1 MDYYQYAISTAS
13 AEWAEIVMAELG
25 EFPFDTFEETKQGL
39 DAYIRVSDC
48 DEAVEEAID
57 TLQLQY
63 NFTFERK
70 LIPHQNWN
78 AVWEKNFQ
86 PIIVDAFCSVRASFH
101 APIASVKHDLII
113 DPKMAFGTGHHETT
127 FMMMQLME
135 KIDFSAKNVLDYGC
149 GTGILAILAEKLGA
163 TCLNAID
170 IELPSYEST
179 IENAE
184 INQCRHITTFHGT
197 LDAINTVEQ
206 GSYDVILANIN
217 RNVILASLP
226 RLAELLAP
234 TGILLLSG
242 ILQQDEDMVLEH
254 IEAAKLTFEE
264 LKNQGKWVALKVSK
278 P

>member
-25 EFPFDTFEETKQGL
+25 DFPFDTFEETKQGL
-39 DAYIRVSDC
+39 DAYIRVADC
-48 DEAVEEAID
+48 DEAVEEAIN

-78 AVWEKNFQ
+78 AVWEENFQ
-86 PIIVDAFCSVRASFH
+86 PIIVGDFCSVRASFH
-101 APIASVKHDLII
+101 APIAGVKHDLII

-163 TCLNAID
+163 TRLDAID
-170 IELPSYEST
+170 IERPSYEST
-179 IENAE
+179 VENAE
-184 INQCRHITTFHGT
+184 INQCGQITTFHGT
-197 LDAINTVEQ
+197 LDAINDVKT
-206 GSYDVILANIN
+206 GSYEVILANIN

-242 ILQQDEDMVLEH
+242 ILQQDEEIVLEH
-254 IEAAKLTFEE
+254 IEAAKLTFDE
-264 LKNQGKWVALKVSK
+264 LKNEGKWLALQVSK